1 MAESSTLPVTLL
13 NTVRLIGLRLC
24 CVAISKLEY
33 LLLCKGTSSN
43 HSRCVPDSVSGG
55 VDVVCNQSIMSSFS
69 SPEARTTFRASTCG
83 IVCRA
88 GVSGVLFALFGYALA
103 TQFNDE
109 SSVLYWILFYFALAS
124 LSAAVVTYTVAPTR
138 ISPRARFVC
147 KQVAMGM
154 CGWAAVLSITTGL
167 RLRNVEGG
175 GETEGGDNDH
185 ATAREEI
192 LNELSGALLGF
203 LTGLWYLFEFSYPVV
218 DDDEL
223 DN

>member
-1 MAESSTLPVTLL
+1 
-13 NTVRLIGLRLC
+13 
-24 CVAISKLEY
+24 
-33 LLLCKGTSSN
+33 
-43 HSRCVPDSVSGG
+43 
-55 VDVVCNQSIMSSFS
+55 
-69 SPEARTTFRASTCG
+69 
-83 IVCRA
+83 
-88 GVSGVLFALFGYALA
+88 
-103 TQFNDE
+103 
-109 SSVLYWILFYFALAS
+109 
-124 LSAAVVTYTVAPTR
+124 
-138 ISPRARFVC
+138 
-147 KQVAMGM
+147 MGM